1 MWEEAT
7 RGNRFLGHNRLVR
20 QAAQRFLAPV
30 NRASS
35 GNSKLSGLSTK
46 SSPDLGPSILG
57 AMRQIGHKM
66 PPKTWVKIK
75 AKR

>member
-7 RGNRFLGHNRLVR
+7 RGNHFLGHNRLVR
-20 QAAQRFLAPV
+20 QAAQRFLATV

-35 GNSKLSGLSTK
+35 TNSKLSGLSTK
-46 SSPDLGPSILG
+46 SLPDLGPSIL
-57 AMRQIGHKM
+57 GHKM

-75 AKR
+75 TKR